1 MNSSDTKYMNLI
13 KNYLTIFL
21 AALICFA
28 LLTAVGCKSKTADT
42 LQKVS
47 CRLKWHH
54 QAQFAG
60 LYVAQDMGFFREA
73 GLDTVL
79 IQGGPN
85 ISVPLLVAS
94 GSDDFGIA
102 GADEIL
108 IAREKGLP
116 LVALAVVF
124 QKSPVCFFSKK
135 ESGIIN
141 PYDFIGRRVA
151 MQYGTNV
158 RNEYEAMM
166 LKLGIDMSQ
175 VKEVPSGFN
184 MQQFFNGNVDV
195 WNGYII
201 NEPLAAEKH
210 GFKVNI
216 IRPSDYGID
225 MYSDTLFTTDEMIK
239 KKPDLVR
246 KMVKATI
253 AGWEYALAHP
263 EEAVK
268 AVLKRDPR
276 LKSDHEKKMLEIEA
290 SLIVARKTNKYGL
303 GWMDEEVWES
313 MRSTLETLGI
323 LKKNSIKIKDV
334 YTNEFLPR

>member
-1 MNSSDTKYMNLI
+1 
-13 KNYLTIFL
+13 
-21 AALICFA
+21 
-28 LLTAVGCKSKTADT
+28 
-42 LQKVS
+42 
-47 CRLKWHH
+47 
-54 QAQFAG
+54 
-60 LYVAQDMGFFREA
+60 
-73 GLDTVL
+73 
-79 IQGGPN
+79 
-85 ISVPLLVAS
+85 
-94 GSDDFGIA
+94 
-102 GADEIL
+102 
-108 IAREKGLP
+108 
-116 LVALAVVF
+116 
-124 QKSPVCFFSKK
+124 
-135 ESGIIN
+135 
-141 PYDFIGRRVA
+141 
-151 MQYGTNV
+151 
-158 RNEYEAMM
+158 M